1 MPEVFPRRLTI
12 VNSQIDQLRALLGA
26 IFPGNQFYAKKLQA
40 VQAPQ
45 KIANLNQFTEKVPFT
60 TKQELTSDQQANP
73 PYGSNLTFPLE
84 RYTRCHQTS
93 GTAGAPLRWLDTPE
107 SWNWMLASWEQVLRV
122 AGATRADR
130 IFFAFSFGPFL
141 GFWLAFEAALRIG
154 CLCLP
159 GGGLNSAARLRA
171 ILDQGTTIL
180 CCTPTYAIRLGEV
193 AADEKIDLTASQ
205 VRIILVAGEPGGS
218 IPATR
223 ARIEE
228 LWPGARVFDHHGMT
242 ETGPVTFEC
251 PSRPGVL
258 HVLEGAYIAEVI
270 DPVTCQ
276 AAPNGQVGEL
286 VLTTLG
292 RTGSPLLRYRT
303 GDMVRL
309 APEGICECGRSE
321 LGLEGGI
328 LGRTDDMV
336 IVRGVNVY
344 PSAVEEIIRGCGGVA
359 EYQVHVG
366 ASQSLSELT
375 IQVEADSNCRDTG
388 ALAQELEK
396 AFQSALALRVGVTNV
411 PHGTLPRSEMKAKRW
426 VRT

>member
-1 MPEVFPRRLTI
+1 
-12 VNSQIDQLRALLGA
+12 
-26 IFPGNQFYAKKLQA
+26 
-40 VQAPQ
+40 
-45 KIANLNQFTEKVPFT
+45 
-60 TKQELTSDQQANP
+60 
-73 PYGSNLTFPLE
+73 
-84 RYTRCHQTS
+84 
-93 GTAGAPLRWLDTPE
+93 
-107 SWNWMLASWEQVLRV
+107 
-122 AGATRADR
+122 
-130 IFFAFSFGPFL
+130 
-141 GFWLAFEAALRIG
+141 
-154 CLCLP
+154 
-159 GGGLNSAARLRA
+159 
-171 ILDQGTTIL
+171 
-180 CCTPTYAIRLGEV
+180 
-193 AADEKIDLTASQ
+193 
-205 VRIILVAGEPGGS
+205 
-218 IPATR
+218 
-223 ARIEE
+223 
-228 LWPGARVFDHHGMT
+228 
-242 ETGPVTFEC
+242 
-251 PSRPGVL
+251 
-258 HVLEGAYIAEVI
+258 
-270 DPVTCQ
+270 
-276 AAPNGQVGEL
+276 L